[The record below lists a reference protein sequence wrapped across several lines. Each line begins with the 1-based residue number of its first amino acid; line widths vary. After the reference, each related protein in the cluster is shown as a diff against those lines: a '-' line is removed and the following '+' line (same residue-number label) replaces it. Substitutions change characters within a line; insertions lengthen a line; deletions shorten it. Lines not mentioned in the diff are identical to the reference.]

1 MTDDDALAMIRE
13 ALNTVTPGSGDKV
26 TAETDL
32 QKDEILDSLD
42 LMNFLFELEQ
52 KCGRKLEEIDEEFDD
67 YQVSRLIGILQNG

>member
-1 MTDDDALAMIRE
+1 MTDADALAMIRE

-26 TAETDL
+26 TPETDL

-52 KCGRKLEEIDEEFDD
+52 LHGSKIEEIDEEFDD
-67 YQVSRLIGILQNG
+67 YRVSTLIGFLKKD